1 MAFDPN
7 KKKEEQTH
15 EQEQDEIQNALEAS
29 KKDVAIKQSK
39 PHTILKHKNTETKK
53 RYNFSLKPSNH
64 AKLKLLCEEYGYS
77 SSSELI
83 DELIESL

>member
-7 KKKEEQTH
+7 KKKDEQTYD
-15 EQEQDEIQNALEAS
+15 QEPDDIKNALDAS
-29 KKDVAIKQSK
+29 KKDVAIKQNK
-39 PHTILKHKNTETKK
+39 PHTILKHKKTETKK

-64 AKLKLLCEEYGYS
+64 AKLKQLCEEYGYS